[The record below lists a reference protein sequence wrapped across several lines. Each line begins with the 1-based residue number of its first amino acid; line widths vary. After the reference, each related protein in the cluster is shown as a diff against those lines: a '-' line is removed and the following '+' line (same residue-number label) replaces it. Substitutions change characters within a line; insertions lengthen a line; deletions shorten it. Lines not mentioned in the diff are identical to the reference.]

1 MYAKSAVISGNR
13 GSKGNPNERRIKYSI
28 QRKIYMPSLKQQ
40 HFYYGAILSAII
52 EYNPDTSLVLLQPS
66 EESRNKYRIQTN
78 TVKQECIIFFKHA
91 FEKEVGSRSWV
102 YNFSDKDKEFLKE
115 CHKEKIPV
123 FIYLLCAMK
132 NLKDSEIAVLRY
144 WDEFSQV
151 INKKNFTISLKKR
164 YSNFY
169 LHRSKLSADD
179 ILIPR
184 NRIEK
189 NFDDLINETI
199 KQSNGYYCPKCG
211 RCMIHGH

>member
-1 MYAKSAVISGNR
+1 MI
-13 GSKGNPNERRIKYSI
+13 
-28 QRKIYMPSLKQQ
+28 
-40 HFYYGAILSAII
+40 
-52 EYNPDTSLVLLQPS
+52 
-66 EESRNKYRIQTN
+66 
-78 TVKQECIIFFKHA
+78 
-91 FEKEVGSRSWV
+91 VGWIAEIHSYLMRFNDSYE
-102 YNFSDKDKEFLKE
+102 YNFSDKDKKFLKE

-151 INKKNFTISLKKR
+151 IDKKNFTISLKKR

-169 LHRSKLSADD
+169 LHRSKSSADD

-211 RCMIHGH
+211 RCMIHEH

>member
-1 MYAKSAVISGNR
+1 
-13 GSKGNPNERRIKYSI
+13 
-28 QRKIYMPSLKQQ
+28 MPSLKQQ

-91 FEKEVGSRSWV
+91 FEKEDGSRSWV

-151 INKKNFTISLKKR
+151 NDKKNFTIS
-164 YSNFY
+164 FY
-169 LHRSKLSADD
+169 LHRRKSSADD

-211 RCMIHGH
+211 CCMIHEH

>member
-1 MYAKSAVISGNR
+1 MK
-13 GSKGNPNERRIKYSI
+13 EFL
-28 QRKIYMPSLKQQ
+28 YM
-40 HFYYGAILSAII
+40 I
-52 EYNPDTSLVLLQPS
+52 
-66 EESRNKYRIQTN
+66 
-78 TVKQECIIFFKHA
+78 
-91 FEKEVGSRSWV
+91 VGWIAEIHSYLMRFNDSYE

-211 RCMIHGH
+211 CCMIHEH

>member
-1 MYAKSAVISGNR
+1 M
-13 GSKGNPNERRIKYSI
+13 
-28 QRKIYMPSLKQQ
+28 
-40 HFYYGAILSAII
+40 
-52 EYNPDTSLVLLQPS
+52 
-66 EESRNKYRIQTN
+66 NK
-78 TVKQECIIFFKHA
+78 E
-91 FEKEVGSRSWV
+91 
-102 YNFSDKDKEFLKE
+102 
-115 CHKEKIPV
+115 
-123 FIYLLCAMK
+123 

-151 INKKNFTISLKKR
+151 IDKKNFTISLKKR

-211 RCMIHGH
+211 RCMIHRH